1 MGSPL
6 FNEYNTL
13 LTRSRAG
20 VLRRKVDV
28 RGDIVEVIY
37 DKKRFEIFK
46 EKREIAKD
54 ILLELKKCSI
64 EGHAYG
70 SIARGDVTVDSDID
84 IAIMDEVSINVLI
97 SCIEKRWKIYRGE
110 VIVATPMKTPAIYLY
125 LDPQDLI
132 KITKYLGTPSKTERE
147 FFAFGGIVG
156 LKEILAGLRVPGVDK
171 RLKLI
176 IPTEWGHIERPV
188 IGYEAEVAR
197 ILGISLDTVIERVRV
212 LTRRDEHG
220 RTGVYFK
227 EEFSGDTPVE
237 EVIRRICKKP
247 GPIRRI
253 FAENALC

>member
-1 MGSPL
+1 M
-6 FNEYNTL
+6 
-13 LTRSRAG
+13 
-20 VLRRKVDV
+20 RRKVDV

-37 DKKRFEIFK
+37 DKKRFEILE
-46 EKREIAKD
+46 EKRGIAREI
-54 ILLELKKCSI
+54 LQELKKCGI

-70 SIARGDVTVDSDID
+70 SIARGDVSADSDID
-84 IAIMDEVSINVLI
+84 IAIMGEVSINILI
-97 SCIEKRWKIYRGE
+97 SCLERRWRIYRGE
-110 VIVATPMKTPAIYLY
+110 IIVATPMKTPAMYLY
-125 LDPQDLI
+125 LDPQDMI
-132 KITKYLGTPSKTERE
+132 VVTKYLGEPSKTERE

-176 IPTEWGHIERPV
+176 IPTEQGHIERPV
-188 IGYEAEVAR
+188 IGYEAEVAK

-237 EVIRRICKKP
+237 EVIRRICKRP
-247 GPIRRI
+247 GPIRKI